1 VGLKVGFSRRAAMQS
16 AVGVD
21 EGQVLTL
28 RVGEACGHG
37 WHLRAGRDLL
47 LRQEVSMHVRYR
59 VELGEGERQEL
70 EALVA
75 GGTRG
80 VRRVKRGQILLAAA
94 AGQTDETI
102 AVTVQVGTSTVYRTK
117 RRFVEEGLGAALA
130 EDARPGG
137 ARKLTSTEEALL
149 IATACSTPPEGR
161 STWTL
166 ALLADA
172 LVALT
177 PHTRISRQTI
187 GRRLQEND
195 LKPWQRKMW
204 CVPRVDAQFV
214 ARMEDV
220 LELYTAE
227 PAAGTAVVCV
237 DETPRQLVAE
247 VRDPSAPRPGRAA
260 RRDYEYRRN
269 GTANV
274 FVALDAHRPWRMT
287 KVTERRTAQDF
298 AVWLRELVDV
308 HYATTDRIH
317 VVLDNLSTHT
327 AAALYE
333 TFAPAEARRVLR
345 RVEFHYVPK
354 HASWLNMVEIA
365 IGVLVAQCLDR
376 RIPDRGTLSREVSAW
391 TRRRNDARAA
401 ITWMFGIAQARATL
415 GRAYPTQAA
424 AADATAA

>member
-1 VGLKVGFSRRAAMQS
+1 
-16 AVGVD
+16 
-21 EGQVLTL
+21 
-28 RVGEACGHG
+28 
-37 WHLRAGRDLL
+37 
-47 LRQEVSMHVRYR
+47 MHIRYR
-59 VELGEGERQEL
+59 VELEESERHEL

-94 AGQTDETI
+94 AGQSDETI

-117 RRFVEEGLGAALA
+117 RRFVEEGLAAALA
-130 EDARPGG
+130 EEPRPGG
-137 ARKLTSTEEALL
+137 ARKLAPTEEALL
-149 IATACSTPPEGR
+149 IATACSTPPAGR

-172 LVALT
+172 MVALT
-177 PHTRISRQTI
+177 AHARISRQTI

-220 LELYTAE
+220 LELYTTE
-227 PAAGTAVVCV
+227 PVAGTAVVCV
-237 DETPRQLVAE
+237 DETPRQLVGE
-247 VRDPSAPRPGRAA
+247 VRETSAPRPGRAA

-298 AVWLRELVDV
+298 ATWIRELVDV
-308 HYATTDRIH
+308 HYATTERLH
-317 VVLDNLSTHT
+317 LVLDNLSTHT
-327 AAALYE
+327 PAALYE
-333 TFAPAEARRVLR
+333 TFAPVEARRLLR

-354 HASWLNMVEIA
+354 HASWLNMVEIE

-376 RIPDRGTLSREVSAW
+376 RIPDRVMLNDEVVAWRE
-391 TRRRNDARAA
+391 RRNEAGAT
-401 ITWMFGIAQARATL
+401 IKWMFGIEQARAKL

-424 AADATAA
+424 AAETAAA

>member
-1 VGLKVGFSRRAAMQS
+1 V
-16 AVGVD
+16 
-21 EGQVLTL
+21 
-28 RVGEACGHG
+28 
-37 WHLRAGRDLL
+37 
-47 LRQEVSMHVRYR
+47 HVRYR
-59 VELGEGERQEL
+59 VELEESERQEL

-94 AGQTDETI
+94 AGQSDETI
-102 AVTVQVGTSTVYRTK
+102 ALTVQVGTSTVYRTK
-117 RRFVEEGLGAALA
+117 RRFVEEGLAAALA
-130 EDARPGG
+130 EEPRPGG
-137 ARKLTSTEEALL
+137 ARKLAPTEEALL
-149 IATACSTPPEGR
+149 IATACSTPPQGR

-172 LVALT
+172 MVALT
-177 PHTRISRQTI
+177 AHTRISRQTI

-220 LELYTAE
+220 LELYTTA
-227 PAAGTAVVCV
+227 PAAGTAVVCI
-237 DETPRQLVAE
+237 DETPRQLVGE
-247 VRDPSAPRPGRAA
+247 VRETSAPQPGRTA
-260 RRDYEYRRN
+260 RQDYEYRRN

-274 FVALDAHRPWRMT
+274 FVAVDAHRPWRMT

-298 AVWLRELVDV
+298 ARWLRDLVDV
-308 HYATTDRIH
+308 HYPSTERLRL
-317 VVLDNLSTHT
+317 VLDNLSTHT

-354 HASWLNMVEIA
+354 HASWLNMVEIE

-376 RIPDRGTLSREVSAW
+376 RIADRETLSREVTAW
-391 TRRRNDARAA
+391 TARRNDANAA
-401 ITWMFGIAQARATL
+401 IKWMFGIDQARAKL

-424 AADATAA
+424 AEATAA